1 MESIKAFYTNNT
13 EISIAILVGA
23 IIFLI
28 IKPKEFGKLLTVIAV
43 VAIIGYLITAVIDVV
58 NKGSEKKSEAASR
71 TDRSYQDSER

>member
-13 EISIAILVGA
+13 EISIAIIVGA
-23 IIFLI
+23 VIFLI

-43 VAIIGYLITAVIDVV
+43 VAIIGYLVTAVIDVV
-58 NKGSEKKSEAASR
+58 NKGSEKKGEAANR